1 DRGTSLRGVVM
12 IFVKRLQQVLQELNI
27 NQSELG
33 RRLGVKPQS
42 VQGWLKGVMPRM
54 DKLEKLAELSQHPVH
69 WFFMEEET
77 LGDKMAVSSND
88 NQPQLT
94 EQQRKIISL
103 LDELPQ
109 SDAEQIIRDMEQ
121 KRDFYKRKLEELL
134 RQKNKTA

>member
-1 DRGTSLRGVVM
+1 M

-54 DKLEKLAELSQHPVH
+54 DKLEKLAEISQHPVH

-77 LGDKMAVSSND
+77 LGDKMAVPSSNH
-88 NQPQLT
+88 QPQLT
-94 EQQRKIISL
+94 EQQQKIISL

-134 RQKNKTA
+134 RQRNQTA

>member
-1 DRGTSLRGVVM
+1 M

-121 KRDFYKRKLEELL
+121 KSDFYKRKLEELL

>member
-1 DRGTSLRGVVM
+1 M

-134 RQKNKTA
+134 RQKNKTT

>member
-1 DRGTSLRGVVM
+1 LRGVVM

>member
-1 DRGTSLRGVVM
+1 TSLRGVVM

>member
-1 DRGTSLRGVVM
+1 M

-77 LGDKMAVSSND
+77 LGDKMALSSND

>member
-1 DRGTSLRGVVM
+1 M

-33 RRLGVKPQS
+33 RCLGVKPQS

>member
-1 DRGTSLRGVVM
+1 M

-77 LGDKMAVSSND
+77 LGDKMAVSSNN
-88 NQPQLT
+88 NQLQLT

-109 SDAEQIIRDMEQ
+109 SDTEQIIRDMEQ

>member
-1 DRGTSLRGVVM
+1 M

-69 WFFMEEET
+69 WFFMEEGT
-77 LGDKMAVSSND
+77 LGDKMAVSSNN

>member
-1 DRGTSLRGVVM
+1 M

-69 WFFMEEET
+69 WFFMEEEA
-77 LGDKMAVSSND
+77 LGEKMAVSTND

>member
-1 DRGTSLRGVVM
+1 M

-77 LGDKMAVSSND
+77 LVDKMAVSSND

>member
-1 DRGTSLRGVVM
+1 M

-69 WFFMEEET
+69 WFFMKEET
-77 LGDKMAVSSND
+77 LGDKMTVSSND

>member
-1 DRGTSLRGVVM
+1 M

-54 DKLEKLAELSQHPVH
+54 DKLEKLAELSQHPIH

>member
-1 DRGTSLRGVVM
+1 M

-134 RQKNKTA
+134 RQKNK

>member
-1 DRGTSLRGVVM
+1 M

-77 LGDKMAVSSND
+77 LGDKIAVSSNN

>member
-1 DRGTSLRGVVM
+1 M

-77 LGDKMAVSSND
+77 LGDKMAVSNND

-134 RQKNKTA
+134 LQKNKTA

>member
-1 DRGTSLRGVVM
+1 M

-94 EQQRKIISL
+94 EQQRKIILL

>member
-1 DRGTSLRGVVM
+1 M

-77 LGDKMAVSSND
+77 LSDKMAVSSND

-94 EQQRKIISL
+94 EQQQKIISL

>member
-1 DRGTSLRGVVM
+1 M

-27 NQSELG
+27 NQSELV

>member
-1 DRGTSLRGVVM
+1 M

-54 DKLEKLAELSQHPVH
+54 DKLEKLAEISQHPVH

-77 LGDKMAVSSND
+77 LDDKMAIHSSSH
-88 NQPQLT
+88 QQQLT

-109 SDAEQIIRDMEQ
+109 SDAEQIIREMEQ
-121 KRDFYKRKLEELL
+121 KRDFYKRKLEEFL
-134 RQKNKTA
+134 RQRNKTA